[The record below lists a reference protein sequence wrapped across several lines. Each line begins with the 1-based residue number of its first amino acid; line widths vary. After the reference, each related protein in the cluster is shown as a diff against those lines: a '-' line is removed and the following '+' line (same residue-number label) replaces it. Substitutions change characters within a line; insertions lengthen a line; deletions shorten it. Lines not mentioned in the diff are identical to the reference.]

1 MYCMSHIFISH
12 IKEEEDLAIKLKEY
26 LDRDF
31 LGNLTVFLSSEDL
44 KPGVV
49 WFNELINNLQKTE
62 MLLLM
67 CSQRSI
73 GRSWLYFEAGAIFVR
88 EKPVMPICYGE
99 LEISALPHQ
108 FGRMQ
113 AITIANPDHIKKL
126 YIEIATKLLAC
137 DLPPSDY
144 EEMARQLD
152 ALALKAKILFIVSHD
167 LKTRY
172 YDKGELSK
180 VSPHLEI
187 KFIDYQEIGANMAGG
202 AYKNEY
208 VKIVYHHPHPTISD
222 PLYLQLV
229 ECLKNDKA
237 SLPLIT
243 FSDSQKGL
251 CADFQ
256 AGRTYTAISFANM
269 LTTLIQRINE

>member
-1 MYCMSHIFISH
+1 MSHIFISH

-44 KPGVV
+44 KPGVD
-49 WFNELINNLQKTE
+49 WFKEIIDNLQKTE

-67 CSQRSI
+67 CSPRSI
-73 GRSWLYFEAGAIFVR
+73 GRSWLHFEAGATFIR
-88 EKPVMPICYGE
+88 EKPVIPICYGG
-99 LEISALPHQ
+99 LEISALPPQ

-113 AITIANPDHIKKL
+113 AISLENPDHVKKL
-126 YIEIATKLLAC
+126 YEEIAIKLLTC
-137 DLPPSDY
+137 NLPLANY
-144 EEMARQLD
+144 EKMVRQLD
-152 ALALKAKILFIVSHD
+152 ALVPKPKILFIVGHD
-167 LKTRY
+167 IKTRY

-187 KFIDYQEIGANMAGG
+187 KFIDYQEIVANMAGG
-202 AYKNEY
+202 AYKKEY

-222 PLYLQLV
+222 PVYLQLV
-229 ECLKNDKA
+229 ERLKNDEA

-243 FSDSQKGL
+243 FSDSKEGS
-251 CADFQ
+251 CTDFQ
-256 AGRTYTAISFANM
+256 AGRKYTEISFANM

>member
-1 MYCMSHIFISH
+1 MSHIFISH
-12 IKEEEDLAIKLKEY
+12 IKEEEDLALKLKEY

-44 KPGVV
+44 KPGVD
-49 WFNELINNLQKTE
+49 WFKEIIDNLQKTE

-73 GRSWLYFEAGAIFVR
+73 GRSWLHFEAGAIFIR
-88 EKPVMPICYGE
+88 EKPVIPICYGG
-99 LEISALPHQ
+99 LEISALPPQ

-126 YIEIATKLLAC
+126 YKEVATKLLSC
-137 DLPPSDY
+137 DLPPADY
-144 EEMARQLD
+144 EEMNRQLD
-152 ALALKAKILFIVSHD
+152 ALALKPKILFIVSHD

-187 KFIDYQEIGANMAGG
+187 KFIDYQEIDANMARG
-202 AYKNEY
+202 AYKKEY

-229 ECLKNDKA
+229 ERLKNDKA

-243 FSDSQKGL
+243 FSDSQEGL

-269 LTTLIQRINE
+269 LTTLIKGINE